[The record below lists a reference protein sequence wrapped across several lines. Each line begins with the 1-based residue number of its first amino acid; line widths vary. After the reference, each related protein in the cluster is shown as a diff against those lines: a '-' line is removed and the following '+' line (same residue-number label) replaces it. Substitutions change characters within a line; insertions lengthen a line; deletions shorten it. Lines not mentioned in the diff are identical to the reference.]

1 MRRLANDRAE
11 TAALVQN
18 SLKQQ
23 FAIVVASSWTAR
35 VARDL
40 HLHAVALL
48 QELLQLAQ
56 LDPEIVHP
64 DVRLELQVLQLDA
77 QRTALRRARARARV
91 RTRTAA
97 AAAAC
102 RDIPAR
108 LLRLL
113 LPLEQVLLAENAAQR
128 GLAAPVNQLQH
139 VVAPIQAAQHQ
150 TLRYAAIHH
159 LAILIDKPDL
169 LVNYLL
175 ISHRHRTRISPKS
188 PAAPYWLYHVLAR
201 LCITAASQKTRASA
215 HA

>member
-23 FAIVVASSWTAR
+23 LAIVVAPSWTAR

-48 QELLQLAQ
+48 QELLQLVQ

-64 DVRLELQVLQLDA
+64 DVRLELQVLQLYP
-77 QRTALRRARARARV
+77 QRAALRRGRFCA
-91 RTRTAA
+91 RTAA
-97 AAAAC
+97 VC
-102 RDIPAR
+102 RDGPAR

-128 GLAAPVNQLQH
+128 GRAAPVNQLQH
-139 VVAPIQAAQHQ
+139 VVAPIQPTQHQ
-150 TLRYAAIHH
+150 ALRYAALHH
-159 LAILIDKPDL
+159 LPILIDKPDL
-169 LVNYLL
+169 LSIYLL
-175 ISHRHRTRISPKS
+175 VAHRQRPPARPKS
-188 PAAPYWLYHVLAR
+188 PAPPY
-201 LCITAASQKTRASA
+201 
-215 HA
+215 